1 MRHQRRTHQQIFSNL
16 KSRVLSKHGG
26 DRENRKKSDVLKNRT
41 ENAGGDDGTKEGCYK
56 TVILAPE
63 PIFHNFCSLQANSL
77 FQLAN

>member
-41 ENAGGDDGTKEGCYK
+41 ENAGGDDGTKEGY
-56 TVILAPE
+56 
-63 PIFHNFCSLQANSL
+63 
-77 FQLAN
+77 